1 MWAGKA
7 KGSSKGKGKGKQ
19 QAAAEATDGVKGHEL
34 PRVRISAEKFVG
46 TVVGW
51 RGKYGWI
58 KATEDIEHEKASLR
72 GGKLFTGTDDI
83 IGATSLDIGAEVEF
97 HIFEDDSGLGAE
109 EVVQTS
115 EGKPEL
121 AKAAGKGKSAGK
133 ANGKATGKK
142 GAVLGVKG
150 KTTAPTWGGGKGAGG
165 FGKGAAGF
173 GKGAAAIPASSAAKG
188 KGKDKGKGGKAK
200 RGEGHLLPRT
210 RITAEKFTGTVV
222 AWKGKFGWI
231 APSEPI
237 EHEKA
242 TLHKGNLFVT
252 KNDLEDIE
260 ELTPDAVVEFH
271 IAEDSSGLC
280 AEEVVQL

>member
-1 MWAGKA
+1 VQ
-7 KGSSKGKGKGKQ
+7 SKGKGKGGKGKQ
-19 QAAAEATDGVKGHEL
+19 SAAAAVEATDGVKGHEL

-58 KATEDIEHEKASLR
+58 KATEEIEHEKASLR

-83 IGATSLDIGAEVEF
+83 IGAEKLDIGAEVEF

-115 EGKPEL
+115 EGKPQA
-121 AKAAGKGKSAGK
+121 AKAAGKGKAAGKTTVQPAGK
-133 ANGKATGKK
+133 AAGKGVGKK
-142 GAVLGVKG
+142 GAAAGVTG
-150 KTTAPTWGGGKGAGG
+150 KTIATTWGGGKAAGAGKG
-165 FGKGAAGF
+165 VVNGAAKGAG
-173 GKGAAAIPASSAAKG
+173 KG
-188 KGKDKGKGGKAK
+188 KGKVKGKEGKPA
-200 RGEGHLLPRT
+200 RGQGHLLPRT
-210 RITAEKFTGTVV
+210 RISAEKFTGTV
-222 AWKGKFGWI
+222 AGWKGKFGWI
-231 APSEPI
+231 TPSEPI

-242 TLHKGNLFVT
+242 GLHKGNLFVT
-252 KNDLEDIE
+252 KDDLEDME

-280 AEEVVQL
+280 AEEVAQL